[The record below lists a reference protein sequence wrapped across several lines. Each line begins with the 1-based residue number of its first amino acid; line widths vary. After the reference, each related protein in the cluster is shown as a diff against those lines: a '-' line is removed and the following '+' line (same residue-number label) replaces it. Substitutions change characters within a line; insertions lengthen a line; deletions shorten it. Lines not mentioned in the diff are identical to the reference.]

1 MDANTKTTSTYA
13 ILSLAFGIIAWLMAP
28 LLGAIVAVICGHL
41 ARAEIRRSPHPLEGD
56 GMAIAG
62 LILGYLQI
70 ALAVLLALIIAIFFG
85 GLLAF
90 VASAAMQAN

>member
-1 MDANTKTTSTYA
+1 MSANPNTTSTYA

-70 ALAVLLALIIAIFFG
+70 ALAIILALVVTIFFG
-85 GLLAF
+85 GLVA
-90 VASAAMQAN
+90 VIASAAMQA

>member
-41 ARAEIRRSPHPLEGD
+41 ARAEIRRGQGMLEGD
-56 GMAIAG
+56 GMALAG

-70 ALAVLLALIIAIFFG
+70 ALAVLLALLIAIFFG
-85 GLLAF
+85 GLAAF
-90 VASAAMQAN
+90 IAAAAMQA

>member
-1 MDANTKTTSTYA
+1 MSAAPKPTSTYA
-13 ILSLAFGIIAWLMAP
+13 ILSLTFGVIAWLMAP
-28 LLGAIVAVICGHL
+28 LLGAIVAVVCGHL

-70 ALAVLLALIIAIFFG
+70 ALALMLALLVAIFFG
-85 GLLAF
+85 GLVAF
-90 VASAAMQAN
+90 IGAAAMQV

>member
-1 MDANTKTTSTYA
+1 
-13 ILSLAFGIIAWLMAP
+13 
-28 LLGAIVAVICGHL
+28 
-41 ARAEIRRSPHPLEGD
+41 
-56 GMAIAG
+56 MAIAG

-90 VASAAMQAN
+90 VASAAMQA